1 VKIII
6 ILGAQLLLNNHVCQS
21 MTVFLKKSNIA
32 HAVFKFLHLRNN
44 ISAQIKAEL
53 DAVYGS
59 SILSFT
65 TVKRWTAE
73 LKCDRVS
80 LNNDE
85 HSEWPIIAI
94 TTDIIKKVHQIVYNP

>member
-1 VKIII
+1 VSVDDSVFVKMEKIEYR
-6 ILGAQLLLNNHVCQS
+6 ACRV
-21 MTVFLKKSNIA
+21 
-32 HAVFKFLHLRNN
+32 LHLRNN
-44 ISAQIKAEL
+44 IPAQIKAEL

-59 SILSFT
+59 SILSFI

-80 LNNDE
+80 LNNNE
-85 HSEWPIIAI
+85 HSKWPIIAI